1 MPARPITF
9 LSDYGAEDEFA
20 GVCRAVIARIAP
32 DARVIDLTHGIARHD
47 VRQGAAVLANA
58 LPFAPAGVHVAVV
71 DPGVGSPRKAVA
83 IRCADADRILV
94 GPDNGLLWPALKRLG
109 GPAEA
114 VDVSLSPAR
123 LEPVSATFHGRD
135 IFAPVA
141 ARLALG
147 AALTELGEAL
157 DPGGLVE
164 LVWRPPARPPGVER
178 GGGISPN
185 DPVGARPP
193 RPPPGA
199 AATAGDAAEAGLR
212 LGRRVA
218 VEAGGRTQEGV
229 YAVTFADLEPGGLLV
244 YLNAAGALAL
254 AVNRA
259 SAAERL
265 GVAGGDMVAL
275 RSR

>member
-1 MPARPITF
+1 VPARPITF

-109 GPAEA
+109 APAEA

-157 DPGGLVE
+157 DPGDLVE
-164 LVWRPPARPPGVER
+164 LVWRPPALDPGVELR
-178 GGGISPN
+178 AEISHTDRFGN
-185 DPVGARPP
+185 VALV
-193 RPPPGA
+193 
-199 AATAGDAAEAGLR
+199 ATAGDAAEAGLR

-265 GVAGGDMVAL
+265 GVAGGDVVAL